1 MLDSIVPDTTLTER
15 QGVHYVAL
23 TASRMGIIWREIPN
37 TDLGIDGYLEVIV
50 HGAPIGLVAVQVK
63 SGKSYIGKPE
73 DDTHFTFRAETKHIR
88 YWLSYRLPVIII
100 IYDPIKQGAYW
111 RYIQDYFQEHDQAPN
126 QAKKVPIPILKTAC
140 FDITAKERLVDIA
153 ASPDSTA
160 HAMLALRASRYNRTR
175 ELLTSMEML
184 ELYGK
189 RGWLGQWIPLDNGR
203 EQILLHSTLA
213 RRGPGWYWFRIG
225 SNRDYIPHLRVA
237 LEHSEFQVREEA
249 ALALAAAIGREA
261 IPDLQDLLTR
271 GDIFPAIKALATI
284 PNLNLDDLQKIIDA
298 CWIKTQSMNEFWSRA
313 DMMLFLSIVAKFGG
327 HQVQNQVVSE
337 YCRIALPS
345 SRLLLHNAGSLWTKQ
360 DLPHLR
366 QLIVTQSPAL
376 QRLAVASLA
385 EIGEVE
391 DLASIIDHIETAT
404 WWADESNDL
413 RWLANQ
419 IARLFGAEDLERL
432 RQMSQSNYASQ
443 VVADS
448 VLSVLCRRL
457 DTTTLC
463 QMIND
468 PMPAFR
474 AYAAEGL
481 AETKQWDVLLEYEEA
496 LLRDLSYH
504 EQYQEQPIQ
513 PANVSDSVSAIVQ
526 IVRALTATGR
536 WEIIEELLK
545 RESSHIRLAIA
556 QGLRH
561 VQSKQSETYLFQ
573 MLIDQDEDYIQ
584 ARLQAGES
592 LACIGDE
599 STLQTIVGW
608 LHQHLHESDTNLAVS
623 VLSYLDQRLYCPI
636 QWPLNTKR
644 DFSLLRFSV
653 TRDDYR

>member
-1 MLDSIVPDTTLTER
+1 MFDSTVPDTTLTER

-73 DDTHFTFRAETKHIR
+73 DSKSFTFRAEKKHIR

-100 IYDPIKQGAYW
+100 IYDPVEQNAYW
-111 RYIQDYFQEHDQAPN
+111 RYIQDYFQERDQAPT
-126 QAKKVPIPILKTAC
+126 QDKKVPIPILRTAR
-140 FDITAKERLVDIA
+140 FDITAKEQLVDIA

-189 RGWLGQWIPLDNGR
+189 RGWLGQWTPLDTAR

-225 SNRDYIPHLRVA
+225 SERDYIPHLKTA
-237 LEHSEFQVREEA
+237 LEHSEFQIREEA
-249 ALALAAAIGREA
+249 ALALAVAIGRDA
-261 IPDLQDLLTR
+261 IPDLLNLLAR
-271 GDIFPAIKALATI
+271 GVIFPALKALATI
-284 PNLNLDDLQKIIDA
+284 PDLNLDDLQKIIDA
-298 CWIKTQSMNEFWSRA
+298 CWIKTQSVNDFWSRA
-313 DMMLFLSIVAKFGG
+313 DMMRFLSIMAKLGG
-327 HQVQNQVVSE
+327 PQVQSQVVNE
-337 YCRIALPS
+337 YCRIALSS
-345 SRLLLHNAGSLWTKQ
+345 SRLLQNAGALWTKH
-360 DLPHLR
+360 DLPRLR
-366 QLIVTQSPAL
+366 QLSETQEPAL

-385 EIGEVE
+385 EIGEAE
-391 DLASIIDHIETAT
+391 DLALIIDYIEAAT
-404 WWADESNDL
+404 WWTDESNDL
-413 RWLANQ
+413 RWLAEQ
-419 IARLFGAEDLERL
+419 VARLFGIEDLERL
-432 RQMSQSNYASQ
+432 REMLQSNYASQ

-448 VLSVLCRRL
+448 VLSILCRRL
-457 DTTTLC
+457 DKKTLR
-463 QMIND
+463 QMITD
-468 PMPAFR
+468 PMPMFR

-481 AETKQWDVLLEYEEA
+481 AETQQWDVLVEYEEA
-496 LLRDLSYH
+496 LLHDLSQH
-504 EQYQEQPIQ
+504 EQYQEQPTQ
-513 PANVSDSVSAIVQ
+513 PGNVRDNVSLTVR

-536 WEIIEELLK
+536 WKIIDDLLK
-545 RESSHIRLAIA
+545 RDSSHIRLAVA
-556 QGLRH
+556 QGLQY
-561 VQSKQSETYLFQ
+561 VQSKQSEKCLFQ
-573 MLIDQDEDYIQ
+573 MLINTDEDYIQ
-584 ARLQAGES
+584 AKLKAGES

-599 STLQTIVGW
+599 NTLQMILDW
-608 LHQHLHESDTNLAVS
+608 LQQHPHENHMNLAVS

-636 QWPLNTKR
+636 QWTLNTER